1 MTHMFCLWHKK
12 CRCGLWCYICYMPLS
27 TGPTEDLS
35 SATSTSQQQ
44 KRKTSRNA
52 WNTEMKNDRKNKLK
66 ETRKRK
72 LAGEMTAKSRRR
84 TTLKSNHFILVTR
97 SATHCLPDTSTT
109 HASVRSHIKK
119 PASADSDGSASLPQN
134 NPCSSTSLE
143 MIFTASWALPALS
156 RPSLQHAC
164 SICVLYIRHVPNI
177 RFVFAS
183 VPNSGPNSVFIFQ
196 RIVPSER
203 IRIVSLYSAEL

>member
-1 MTHMFCLWHKK
+1 MHGTQKWRMTAK
-12 CRCGLWCYICYMPLS
+12 INS
-27 TGPTEDLS
+27 
-35 SATSTSQQQ
+35 
-44 KRKTSRNA
+44 
-52 WNTEMKNDRKNKLK
+52 K

-183 VPNSGPNSVFIFQ
+183 VPNSCLNSVFVF
-196 RIVPSER
+196 R
-203 IRIVSLYSAEL
+203 RIVSVTNMNSYSVQCRARDVYDRLHLLSQC